1 MSMKNSRKQEKGSK
15 GITLIA
21 LVITIVVLLILAG
34 VSIATLTGENGILS
48 KAEEA
53 KTETRG
59 ASVQEVR
66 DLWKINQEADK
77 QTENET
83 AQTLEELIADLINQ
97 KLLTEDEKDQI
108 LGNTSKG
115 IEATG
120 QVTIGSRTIVFKE
133 KEIADYV
140 KIGDYVDYHPTEV
153 ITLYDKFGETYT
165 GYANATDIGQ
175 DSNLQWRVLNINSNG
190 TVDLISASPTS
201 KSVYFQGARGYN
213 NGVAIL
219 NDYCKTMYS
228 NASKKAVAR
237 SLNIEDIQD
246 KMIEKVI
253 DEETEKKGK
262 EYEKYKTGT
271 GTVYKTGTYSY
282 SSNKWYPLKWK
293 EDNGVEGESEP
304 KNPTS
309 SDTKTYVSED
319 VAKDQEK
326 TQDLTVTQTY
336 WYLDASTMSSNF
348 ETANTR
354 DTTKANSMY
363 YELLCNSGSS
373 YYWLASRFV
382 HARYSSYA
390 VFGLRRV
397 YDGDVSGGYV
407 FYSDSITHSFAYF
420 VRPVVSLPS
429 NVIDL
434 NTNYE
439 TEGKWNLKNS

>member
-1 MSMKNSRKQEKGSK
+1 MKKQILTEQKGNT

-21 LVITIVVLLILAG
+21 LVITIIVLLILAG
-34 VSIATLTGENGILS
+34 ISIATLMGENGVLT
-48 KAEEA
+48 KANDA

-59 ASVQEVR
+59 ASVEEAR
-66 DLWKINQEADK
+66 DLWKINQETDRH
-77 QTENET
+77 TDNET

-97 KLLTEDEKDQI
+97 NLLTEDEKDQI
-108 LGNTSKG
+108 LGNSSKG

-120 QVTIGSRTIVFKE
+120 QVTIGSRTIIFKE
-133 KEIADYV
+133 KELTDYV
-140 KIGDYVDYHPTEV
+140 KIGDYVDYHPDVVT
-153 ITLYDKFGETYT
+153 TPYDKFGETYT
-165 GYANATDIGQ
+165 GNANASDIGQ

-190 TVDLISASPTS
+190 MVDLISASPTS
-201 KSVYFQGARGYN
+201 KRVYFQGARGYN

-246 KMIEKVI
+246 KMKV
-253 DEETEKKGK
+253 DEETGKKA
-262 EYEKYKTGT
+262 YESYTSGT
-271 GTVYKTGTYSY
+271 GTVYKTGTYPY

-293 EDNGVEGESEP
+293 EDNGIVGESDP

-309 SDTKTYVSED
+309 SDIISYASED
-319 VAKDQEK
+319 DAK
-326 TQDLTVTQTY
+326 TQETSRDLTVTQTY
-336 WYLDASTMSSNF
+336 WYLNASTMSSNF

-354 DTTKANSMY
+354 DTTRANSMY
-363 YELLCNSGSS
+363 YELLCNNGSS
-373 YYWLASRFV
+373 YYWLASRCV
-382 HARYSSYA
+382 TALDPSGA
-390 VFGLRRV
+390 NFGLRLV
-397 YDGDVSGGYV
+397 NSGSV
-407 FYSDSITHSFAYF
+407 EESRMFYSNSNTYSVNVF

-439 TEGKWNLKNS
+439 TEGKWNLNS

>member
-1 MSMKNSRKQEKGSK
+1 MKKQILTNQKGNR

-21 LVITIVVLLILAG
+21 LVITIIVLLILAG
-34 VSIATLTGENGILS
+34 ISIATLTGENGILT
-48 KAEEA
+48 KANDA

-59 ASVQEVR
+59 ASVEEAR
-66 DLWKINQEADK
+66 DLWKINQETDNY
-77 QTENET
+77 TENGT

-97 KLLTEDEKDQI
+97 NLLTEDEKDQI

-133 KEIADYV
+133 KELSDYV
-140 KIGDYVDYHPTEV
+140 KIGDLVDYHPDVVATS
-153 ITLYDKFGETYT
+153 YDKFGETYT

-201 KSVYFQGARGYN
+201 KSVYFKGTRGYN

-228 NASKKAVAR
+228 NASKRAVAR

-246 KMIEKVI
+246 KMKV
-253 DEETEKKGK
+253 DEETGKKA
-262 EYEKYKTGT
+262 YESYTSGM
-271 GTVYKTGTYSY
+271 GTVYKTGTYPY

-293 EDNGVEGESEP
+293 EDKGIVGESDP

-309 SDTKTYVSED
+309 SDIISYASED
-319 VAKDQEK
+319 DAK
-326 TQDLTVTQTY
+326 TQETSEKLTVTQTH
-336 WYLDASTMSSNF
+336 WYLDASTMSTNF

-363 YELLCNSGSS
+363 YELLCNNGSS

-382 HARYSSYA
+382 DSYFSSCA
-390 VFGLRRV
+390 CFGLRCV
-397 YDGDVSGGYV
+397 NFGDVCGGNV
-407 FYSDSITHSFAYF
+407 FNSHSDPGSDGNF

-429 NVIDL
+429 DVIDL
-434 NTNYE
+434 NTDYE
-439 TEGKWNLKNS
+439 TIGKWNLNS

>member
-1 MSMKNSRKQEKGSK
+1 MKKQKENR

-21 LVITIVVLLILAG
+21 LVITIIVLLILAG
-34 VSIATLTGENGILS
+34 ISIATLTGENGILTR
-48 KAEEA
+48 ANDA
-53 KTETRG
+53 KIETRG
-59 ASVQEVR
+59 ASVEEAR
-66 DLWKINQEADK
+66 DLWKINQEMDNY
-77 QTENET
+77 TESGT
-83 AQTLEELIADLINQ
+83 VQTLEELIADLINQ
-97 KLLTEDEKDQI
+97 NLLTEDEKDEI

-133 KEIADYV
+133 KDIADYV
-140 KIGDYVDYHPTEV
+140 KIGDYVDYHPDKVLTPEGV
-153 ITLYDKFGETYT
+153 EKPYDKFGETYT
-165 GYANATDIGQ
+165 GYANATNIGQ

-190 TVDLISASPTS
+190 TIDLISDKPTS
-201 KSVYFQGARGYN
+201 KEVYFEGARGYN

-246 KMIEKVI
+246 KMKVV
-253 DEETEKKGK
+253 DEATGKKK
-262 EYEKYKTGT
+262 YESYTSET

-309 SDTKTYVSED
+309 SDMISYASEGN
-319 VAKDQEK
+319 AKEK
-326 TQDLTVTQTY
+326 ETTQDLTVTETY
-336 WYLDASTMSSNF
+336 WYLDSSDMSSNF

-363 YELLCNSGSS
+363 YELLCNNGSS
-373 YYWLASRFV
+373 YYWLASRYV
-382 HARYSSYA
+382 KPGNSSFTD
-390 VFGLRRV
+390 FGLRRV
-397 YDGDVSGGYV
+397 DGGSVYGGLM
-407 FYSDSITHSFAYF
+407 FYSNSYANSRNYF

-439 TEGKWNLKNS
+439 TEGKWNLNS

>member
-1 MSMKNSRKQEKGSK
+1 MKKQILTNQKGNR

-21 LVITIVVLLILAG
+21 LVITIIVLLILAG
-34 VSIATLTGENGILS
+34 ISIATLTGENGILT
-48 KAEEA
+48 KANDA

-59 ASVQEVR
+59 ASVEEAR
-66 DLWKINQEADK
+66 DLWKINQETDNY
-77 QTENET
+77 TENGT

-97 KLLTEDEKDQI
+97 NLLTEDEKDQI

-133 KEIADYV
+133 KDIADYV
-140 KIGDYVDYHPTEV
+140 KVGDYVDYQPTKV
-153 ITLYDKFGETYT
+153 TMPYDKFGETYT
-165 GYANATDIGQ
+165 GYANAEDIGQ
-175 DSNLQWRVLNINSNG
+175 DSNLQWRVLNVNSNG

-201 KSVYFQGARGYN
+201 KTVYFRGARGYN

-246 KMIEKVI
+246 KMKV
-253 DEETEKKGK
+253 DEETGKKA
-262 EYEKYKTGT
+262 YESYTSGT
-271 GTVYKTGTYSY
+271 GTVYKTGTYPY

-293 EDNGVEGESEP
+293 EDNGIEGESEP
-304 KNPTS
+304 KTPTS
-309 SDTKTYVSED
+309 SDIISYVSED
-319 VAKDQEK
+319 NAKDQEK
-326 TQDLTVTQTY
+326 TQDLIATQTY
-336 WYLDASTMSSNF
+336 WSLDASTMSSNF

-363 YELLCNSGSS
+363 YELLCNNGSS
-373 YYWLASRFV
+373 YYWLASRYV
-382 HARYSSYA
+382 TTNSASYA
-390 VFGLRRV
+390 NFGLRFV
-397 YDGDVSGGYV
+397 FGGNVSGNYM
-407 FYSDSITHSFAYF
+407 FRSNSNPRSLTYF
-420 VRPVVSLPS
+420 VRPVVTLPS

-434 NTNYE
+434 DTNYE
-439 TEGKWNLKNS
+439 TVGKWNLK

>member
-1 MSMKNSRKQEKGSK
+1 MKKQILTNQKENR

-21 LVITIVVLLILAG
+21 LVITIIVLLILAG
-34 VSIATLTGENGILS
+34 ISIATLTGENGILT
-48 KAEEA
+48 KANDA

-59 ASVQEVR
+59 ASVEEAR
-66 DLWKINQEADK
+66 DLWKINQETDNY
-77 QTENET
+77 TENGT

-97 KLLTEDEKDQI
+97 NLLTEDEKDQI

-120 QVTIGSRTIVFKE
+120 QVTIGSRTIIFKE
-133 KEIADYV
+133 KELTDYV

-153 ITLYDKFGETYT
+153 KTPYDKFGETYT

-175 DSNLQWRVLNINSNG
+175 DSDLQWRVLNINSNG
-190 TVDLISASPTS
+190 TIDLISASPTS
-201 KSVYFQGARGYN
+201 KSVYFKGARGYN

-246 KMIEKVI
+246 KMKV
-253 DEETEKKGK
+253 DEETGKKA
-262 EYEKYKTGT
+262 YESYTSET
-271 GTVYKTGTYSY
+271 GTVYKTGTYPY

-293 EDNGVEGESEP
+293 KDNGIEGESEP
-304 KNPTS
+304 KTPTS
-309 SDTKTYVSED
+309 SDIISYVSED
-319 VAKDQEK
+319 DAK
-326 TQDLTVTQTY
+326 TQETSENLTVTQTY
-336 WYLDASTMSSNF
+336 WYLVASTMNTNF

-363 YELLCNSGSS
+363 YELLCNNGSS
-373 YYWLASRFV
+373 YYWLASRYV
-382 HARYSSYA
+382 DAGRASSA
-390 VFGLRRV
+390 NFGLRV
-397 YDGDVSGGYV
+397 VNGGIVDGGGLFNSHSSPCSGRY
-407 FYSDSITHSFAYF
+407 

-429 NVIDL
+429 DVIDL

-439 TEGKWNLKNS
+439 TVGKWNLK